1 MTLMRP
7 KKTKGFYRFLF
18 IGIISFIMLF
28 LTNFS
33 IENLLY
39 YAAKSALALS
49 LVLFISGY
57 SLISLIFSKEL
68 KPIEVFVLSVGVSIS
83 ITISAGMVVH
93 FLSLTI
99 SFANIMNLVSIMTL
113 ILAFFGFLRVTLKK
127 VFLGVQNEI

>member
-1 MTLMRP
+1 MRP